1 MTEYK
6 AEGQIIGY
14 LLIDIFRV
22 QFNERDATLKYL
34 EDFARRPICSMLQS
48 EVIRIFREPI

>member
-14 LLIDIFRV
+14 LSINVFRV
-22 QFNERDATLKYL
+22 EFNERDATLKYL
-34 EDFARRPICSMLQS
+34 EDFARCPIRSMLQS
-48 EVIRIFREPI
+48 EVIRILGEPI